1 MYGYWK
7 EKIGSTTWLQRS
19 SKGCKALTQMV
30 ASNWL
35 QPKAQ
40 AKSASKPGEKASKPP
55 RRSGSADRSAMGKGL
70 QPLDRIRKEEGRNYT
85 KRSLPHIKNF
95 FGLDKHF
102 VRTVAGRTT
111 RPLQNE
117 RRSKVFERRR
127 GMCWACDRQKVAW
140 KHTWLHDIIMH

>member
-1 MYGYWK
+1 MF
-7 EKIGSTTWLQRS
+7 IGRKKLDLPHDC
-19 SKGCKALTQMV
+19 KGAAKAVKLTQMV

-85 KRSLPHIKNF
+85 KRSLPHIKNLF
-95 FGLDKHF
+95 W
-102 VRTVAGRTT
+102 T
-111 RPLQNE
+111 
-117 RRSKVFERRR
+117 
-127 GMCWACDRQKVAW
+127 
-140 KHTWLHDIIMH
+140 

>member
-1 MYGYWK
+1 MVIGRKKLDLPHDCKGAAKAVKLSPKWLRA
-7 EKIGSTTWLQRS
+7 IGSSQKLKPKVLRNQVKRLRS
-19 SKGCKALTQMV
+19 HRAEAAVQTEVPWEKGCSHWTGSERRRV
-30 ASNWL
+30 AII
-35 QPKAQ
+35 PKGPCHI
-40 AKSASKPGEKASKPP
+40 S
-55 RRSGSADRSAMGKGL
+55 
-70 QPLDRIRKEEGRNYT
+70 RIC
-85 KRSLPHIKNF
+85 S
-95 FGLDKHF
+95 GLDKHF